1 MRDPVLDEALKR
13 LAAEASTRF
22 SSLVA
27 TGDEIP
33 FDVAENNGES
43 SHFYRYVPLTSRFVD
58 NHLEELRSLPA
69 FGPAR
74 GAVASSGVAA
84 PFLENRGV
92 AVPSDPERRAELM
105 VEMFIASL
113 WEGTTEFSLDLGRV
127 EQALSTLEA
136 QSRDITEADV
146 LLAPLVGFEM
156 TPTEIEFSNGIKIVR
171 GDSVTAPLEA
181 TSSEGTDRN
190 AWQPAYLAVAPLG
203 DTADAPRHAVER
215 LTAMVEALRLFKDG
229 SVGLGPFAFAPVDSD
244 SWRRIETN
252 ASPPRAGSYFLIES
266 EVERL
271 DEFVQLMVERSAAAD
286 VVSFAQQRFQYGC
299 ERDRPIDALSDH
311 ILAWRSALAAD
322 GVIDAPLPARAA
334 ALITG
339 EADDERV
346 RERMENA
353 FALESLLLRGE
364 DVTIIGDESASYLA
378 AWLEDATRQ
387 MLREAIL
394 GHFGENLSVAAEETL
409 LNSGLMAGEGS
420 LSDMGNATEWDRVE
434 EPSAEIH
441 IFKPKV
447 DGHQISQLGSEPH
460 DSFGPE
466 VEAGVDPLFGS
477 VPEFEPDPDMGPR
490 IESMPEVEAAL
501 GINRDELDRDYGDSG
516 VTQLFEP
523 VPEEG
528 EIKVSATTEIGSTF
542 SDRSDWLSQE
552 SHGETLSWPSSALGG
567 HHSHDDSSE
576 HPPRNKKFFPAPETT
591 EWSVSEMNYKR
602 KRAQ

>member
-409 LNSGLMAGEGS
+409 LNSGLMAGAGS
-420 LSDMGNATEWDRVE
+420 LADMGNATEWDRVE

-490 IESMPEVEAAL
+490 IESMPEVEAAI
-501 GINRDELDRDYGDSG
+501 GINRDELDRDYGDS